1 MQQTEEKEKK
11 IDKECCAEF
20 KRFKQMLHTKGL
32 QYTIEELMKTYMQQD
47 DVSYDDMLHDFDN
60 LLEKK

>member
-1 MQQTEEKEKK
+1 MQQSEEEK

-47 DVSYDDMLHDFDN
+47 DVSYDEMLRDIDN
-60 LLEKK
+60 LLEQK